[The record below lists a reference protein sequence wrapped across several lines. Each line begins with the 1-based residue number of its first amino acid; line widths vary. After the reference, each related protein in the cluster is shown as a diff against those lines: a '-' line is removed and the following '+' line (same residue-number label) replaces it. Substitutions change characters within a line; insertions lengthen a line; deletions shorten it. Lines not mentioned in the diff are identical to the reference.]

1 MIHQYLIPSYYSSVS
16 NVFSSVWVDPSKIWH
31 RYIFDQKILIELNK
45 HQSRLAPLSVFNV
58 CMLECVC
65 VCVWGGG
72 GVGGFGDPP
81 LQLFLFWGGIWGLSP
96 QVLFSFW

>member
-58 CMLECVC
+58 CMLECVR
-65 VCVWGGG
+65 GGRVEG
-72 GVGGFGDPP
+72 AQIRELCLYHFG
-81 LQLFLFWGGIWGLSP
+81 
-96 QVLFSFW
+96 

>member
-58 CMLECVC
+58 CMLECVR
-65 VCVWGGG
+65 GGRVEG
-72 GVGGFGDPP
+72 AQIREFCLYHFG
-81 LQLFLFWGGIWGLSP
+81 
-96 QVLFSFW
+96 

>member
-16 NVFSSVWVDPSKIWH
+16 NVFSSVRVDPSKIWH
-31 RYIFDQKILIELNK
+31 KYIFDQQILIELKN

-65 VCVWGGG
+65 VRGGRVEG
-72 GVGGFGDPP
+72 AQIREFCLYHFG
-81 LQLFLFWGGIWGLSP
+81 
-96 QVLFSFW
+96 

>member
-65 VCVWGGG
+65 RYIACLLDAIAEVTE
-72 GVGGFGDPP
+72 D
-81 LQLFLFWGGIWGLSP
+81 IKY
-96 QVLFSFW
+96 

>member
-65 VCVWGGG
+65 VCEGGG
-72 GVGGFGDPP
+72 GVEEAQIREFCLYHFG
-81 LQLFLFWGGIWGLSP
+81 
-96 QVLFSFW
+96 